1 MDYLPVFLDLTSKKC
16 VIIGGG
22 EVAHRKAK
30 LLLKTEALVHI
41 VAAEFSE
48 RIKDLNSDACT
59 LVTEEFNQRHLIDA
73 VLVIAATDSA
83 SVNREVATAANSLNI
98 PVNVVDEPALCS
110 CIMPALIDKSP
121 VVIAISTGGN
131 SPVLTRRLK
140 ELIEIILPNNIGALS
155 KLMGSW
161 RVKVKN
167 KLDSFDMRLKF
178 WEEVMESD
186 VPDLV
191 FKNKTELANKTIQ
204 DHLDNAPLSREVGEV
219 YLVGAGPGDSDLLTL
234 RALRLMYQADVVLY
248 DRLVSHQVLDKVRP
262 DAEFISVGKS
272 ESQHT
277 VEQHKINEMLVFYA
291 NKGNK
296 VLRLKGGDPFIFGR
310 GGEEIEELSKFNI
323 PFQVVPGVTAASG
336 CGSYAGI
343 PLTHRDHSQSV
354 RFLTGHLKEGKLE
367 LEWDNLINKQETL
380 VFYMGLLSLQTIC
393 DELISHGSS
402 PDTPIAAIEQGTM
415 PNQRVVTSTLEK
427 ITPIVTRLDLKSPTM
442 LIIGDVVTLRKQL
455 NWYG

>member
-48 RIKDLNSDACT
+48 RVKDLNSDACT

-131 SPVLTRRLK
+131 SPVLTRKLK

-191 FKNKTELANKTIQ
+191 FKNKTELANKAIQ

-455 NWYG
+455 SWYG

>member
-191 FKNKTELANKTIQ
+191 FKNKTELANKAIQ

-455 NWYG
+455 SWYG

>member
-48 RIKDLNSDACT
+48 RVKDLNSDACT

-442 LIIGDVVTLRKQL
+442 LIIGDVVTLRNQL
-455 NWYG
+455 SWYG

>member
-1 MDYLPVFLDLTSKKC
+1 M
-16 VIIGGG
+16 
-22 EVAHRKAK
+22 
-30 LLLKTEALVHI
+30 
-41 VAAEFSE
+41 
-48 RIKDLNSDACT
+48 
-59 LVTEEFNQRHLIDA
+59 
-73 VLVIAATDSA
+73 IAATDSA

-219 YLVGAGPGDSDLLTL
+219 YLVGAGPGDSALLTL

-455 NWYG
+455 SWYG

>member
-48 RIKDLNSDACT
+48 RVKDLNSDACT

-191 FKNKTELANKTIQ
+191 FKNKTELANKAIQ

-442 LIIGDVVTLRKQL
+442 LIIGDVVTLRNQL
-455 NWYG
+455 SWYG

>member
-48 RIKDLNSDACT
+48 RVKDLNSDACT

-415 PNQRVVTSTLEK
+415 PNQRVVTSTLKK

-455 NWYG
+455 SWYG

>member
-73 VLVIAATDSA
+73 VLVLAATASA

-191 FKNKTELANKTIQ
+191 FKNKTELASKTIQ
-204 DHLDNAPLSREVGEV
+204 DHLDNAPLTREVGEV

-442 LIIGDVVTLRKQL
+442 LIIGDVVTLRNQL
-455 NWYG
+455 SWYG

>member
-48 RIKDLNSDACT
+48 RVKDLNSDACT

-455 NWYG
+455 SWYG

>member
-73 VLVIAATDSA
+73 VLVLAATASA

-98 PVNVVDEPALCS
+98 PVNGVDEPALCS

-234 RALRLMYQADVVLY
+234 RALRLLYQADVVLY

-323 PFQVVPGVTAASG
+323 PFQVVAGVTAASG

-442 LIIGDVVTLRKQL
+442 LIIGDVVTLRNQL
-455 NWYG
+455 SWYG

>member
-41 VAAEFSE
+41 VAAEFSK
-48 RIKDLNSDACT
+48 RVRDLNSDACT

-204 DHLDNAPLSREVGEV
+204 DHLDNAPLTREVGEV

-442 LIIGDVVTLRKQL
+442 LIIGDVVTLRNQL
-455 NWYG
+455 SWYG

>member
-1 MDYLPVFLDLTSKKC
+1 MNYLPVFLDLTSKKC

-41 VAAEFSE
+41 VATELSE
-48 RIKDLNSDACT
+48 KVKTLSGNSCIII
-59 LVTEEFNQRHLIDA
+59 TEEFNHRHLDDA
-73 VLVIAATDSA
+73 VLVIAATNSA
-83 SVNREVATAANSLNI
+83 SVNREVATAANALNI

-131 SPVLTRRLK
+131 SPLLTRRLK
-140 ELIEIILPNNIGALS
+140 ELIEIILPTNIGALS

-161 RVKVKN
+161 RQKVKDT
-167 KLDSFDMRLKF
+167 LDSFDTRLKF

-191 FKNKTELANKTIQ
+191 SKNKTELANKRIR
-204 DHLDNAPLSREVGEV
+204 DHLNNATFSSETGAVF
-219 YLVGAGPGDSDLLTL
+219 LVGAGPGDPDLLTL

-248 DRLVSHQVLDKVRP
+248 DRLVSQQVLDKVRP

-291 NKGNK
+291 KKGKK

-393 DELISHGSS
+393 DELITHGSS

-427 ITPIVTRLDLKSPTM
+427 ITPIVTRLELKSPTM
-442 LIIGDVVTLRKQL
+442 LIIGDVVTLRNQL
-455 NWYG
+455 SWYG

>member
-1 MDYLPVFLDLTSKKC
+1 M
-16 VIIGGG
+16 
-22 EVAHRKAK
+22 
-30 LLLKTEALVHI
+30 
-41 VAAEFSE
+41 
-48 RIKDLNSDACT
+48 
-59 LVTEEFNQRHLIDA
+59 
-73 VLVIAATDSA
+73 
-83 SVNREVATAANSLNI
+83 
-98 PVNVVDEPALCS
+98 
-110 CIMPALIDKSP
+110 CIRD
-121 VVIAISTGGN
+121 
-131 SPVLTRRLK
+131 R
-140 ELIEIILPNNIGALS
+140 
-155 KLMGSW
+155 
-161 RVKVKN
+161 
-167 KLDSFDMRLKF
+167 
-178 WEEVMESD
+178 
-186 VPDLV
+186 
-191 FKNKTELANKTIQ
+191 
-204 DHLDNAPLSREVGEV
+204 V

-455 NWYG
+455 SWYG

>member
-98 PVNVVDEPALCS
+98 TVNVVDEPALCS
-110 CIMPALIDKSP
+110 CIMQALIDKSP

-248 DRLVSHQVLDKVRP
+248 DRLVSQQVLDKVRP

-343 PLTHRDHSQSV
+343 PLTHRDHSQSD

-442 LIIGDVVTLRKQL
+442 LIIGDVVTLRNQL
-455 NWYG
+455 SWYG

>member
-41 VAAEFSE
+41 VAAEFSK
-48 RIKDLNSDACT
+48 RVRDLNSDACT
-59 LVTEEFNQRHLIDA
+59 LVTEEFNKRHLTDA

-191 FKNKTELANKTIQ
+191 FKNNTELANKTIQ

-234 RALRLMYQADVVLY
+234 RALRLMYQADG
-248 DRLVSHQVLDKVRP
+248 
-262 DAEFISVGKS
+262 FI
-272 ESQHT
+272 
-277 VEQHKINEMLVFYA
+277 
-291 NKGNK
+291 
-296 VLRLKGGDPFIFGR
+296 
-310 GGEEIEELSKFNI
+310 
-323 PFQVVPGVTAASG
+323 
-336 CGSYAGI
+336 
-343 PLTHRDHSQSV
+343 
-354 RFLTGHLKEGKLE
+354 
-367 LEWDNLINKQETL
+367 
-380 VFYMGLLSLQTIC
+380 
-393 DELISHGSS
+393 
-402 PDTPIAAIEQGTM
+402 
-415 PNQRVVTSTLEK
+415 
-427 ITPIVTRLDLKSPTM
+427 
-442 LIIGDVVTLRKQL
+442 
-455 NWYG
+455 

>member
-1 MDYLPVFLDLTSKKC
+1 MNYLPVFLDLTNKKC

-48 RIKDLNSDACT
+48 KVKDLTSDACT
-59 LVTEEFNQRHLIDA
+59 LVTEEFNQSHLNDA

-83 SVNREVATAANSLNI
+83 SVNREVATTANALNI

-140 ELIEIILPNNIGALS
+140 ELIEIILPSNIGALS

-161 RVKVKN
+161 RAKVKN
-167 KLDSFDMRLKF
+167 TLDSFDMRLNF

-191 FKNKTELANKTIQ
+191 FKNKIELANKRVQ
-204 DHLDNAPLSREVGEV
+204 DHLDNASLSKETGEV
-219 YLVGAGPGDSDLLTL
+219 YLVGAGPGDPDLLTL

-248 DRLVSHQVLDKVRP
+248 DRLVSHQILDRVRP
-262 DAEFISVGKS
+262 DAEFIPVGKS

-291 NKGNK
+291 NKGK
-296 VLRLKGGDPFIFGR
+296 RVLRLKGGDPFIFGR

-336 CGSYAGI
+336 CGTYAGI

-367 LEWDNLINKQETL
+367 LEWDNLIKKQETL

-393 DELISHGSS
+393 DELINHGSS

-415 PNQRVVTSTLEK
+415 QNQRVVTSTLEK
-427 ITPIVTRLDLKSPTM
+427 ITPIVTELDLKSPTM
-442 LIIGDVVTLRKQL
+442 LIIGDVVTLRNQL
-455 NWYG
+455 SWYG

>member
-83 SVNREVATAANSLNI
+83 SVNREVAPAANSLNI

-110 CIMPALIDKSP
+110 CLMPALIDKSP

-442 LIIGDVVTLRKQL
+442 LIIGDVVTLRNQL
-455 NWYG
+455 SWYG

>member
-442 LIIGDVVTLRKQL
+442 LIIGDVVTLRNQL
-455 NWYG
+455 SWYG

>member
-59 LVTEEFNQRHLIDA
+59 LVTEEFNKRHLTDA

-455 NWYG
+455 SWYG